1 MQTKQDP
8 DNEIR
13 VENITF
19 SYDKDIVINNAHFH
33 IKKGSFTSFVGPNGG
48 GKSTMAKL
56 LLGLLTPNS
65 GYISIFGKSP
75 IEARGEIGYVP
86 QYTNFDLNF
95 PINIRDVV
103 LMGTMKKGKLFY
115 SSKDKHEVKS
125 ALEKV
130 GLEGMEKRHFSML
143 SGGQRQRVL
152 IARAIVS
159 NPKVLILDEPTSSID
174 KVTENN
180 LYELLFELNNKMTI
194 ILISHDLNFVSEN
207 IEKVICMNR
216 DVKIHPTGNLKSVDI
231 DRLFDRPVKIVDHKI
246 KMEQTHE

>member
-1 MQTKQDP
+1 MQTKLDP
-8 DNEIR
+8 ANEIR
-13 VENITF
+13 VENVSF
-19 SYDKDIVINNAHFH
+19 SYHKDTIINNAHFH
-33 IKKGSFTSFVGPNGG
+33 IEEGSFTSFVGPNGG

-95 PINIRDVV
+95 PINIMDVV

-115 SSKDKHEVKS
+115 SSRDKKDVTS
-125 ALEKV
+125 ALKKV

-159 NPKVLILDEPTSSID
+159 NPRVLILDEPTSNID
-174 KVTENN
+174 KVTENQ
-180 LYELLFELNNKMTI
+180 LYELLFKLNKNMTI
-194 ILISHDLNFVSEN
+194 ILISHDLTFVSEN

-216 DVKIHPTGNLKSVDI
+216 NVKIHPTGNLKSTDI
-231 DRLFDRPVKIVDHKI
+231 DNLFGRPIKVVDHKT